1 MRNKVNPQI
10 NENKKKKKKEKN
22 IFILIEEFL
31 HSSMEVNLV
40 DQF

>member
-31 HSSMEVNLV
+31 HSSMGVNLV